1 VRGATLALTALVA
14 ATAAFAQTTPPPTT
28 AEPAPS
34 ATPQQE
40 SPDSMSSDQSAR
52 SNSAN
57 MQALMEDCIRQ
68 VQAANPGVAESDI
81 RKFCENEIRKST
93 QQPEQ

>member
-1 VRGATLALTALVA
+1 
-14 ATAAFAQTTPPPTT
+14 
-28 AEPAPS
+28 
-34 ATPQQE
+34 
-40 SPDSMSSDQSAR
+40 MSSDQSAR

-57 MQALMEDCIRQ
+57 MQALMQDCIRQ

-93 QQPEQ
+93 QQPEK